1 LKAGLT
7 SFDIAA
13 LVWELKQKIKD
24 ARIGKIYQV
33 NSTTLLFKL
42 HRPAE
47 ALPHLLIES
56 GKRIHLTSYVV
67 QKPPRPPAFCMA
79 LRKSLE
85 SGRIIDLNQQEFERT
100 VIFQIHNRGQEFHLI
115 IELFG
120 EGNIILVGS
129 ENKILHALVYKKMR
143 DRNILRGESF
153 RFAPSSGKN
162 PFEISRETFDEI
174 KKFGQ
179 LEIVKALTK
188 FLSIGGLYAEEILL
202 RAGIDKRSPCEALG
216 RHELDKIFNQLQLIL
231 SSLKGGRFEPCII
244 IDEKGEWVDVTP
256 IKLKKYE
263 HFRTKG
269 YTRFNEALDEFYM
282 ETLLELEKAEAART
296 YERQLARL
304 RRVLKRQQEM
314 LEDTKNVIQQ
324 NRRFGE
330 LIYAHL
336 GELQLLRQR
345 ILHEKK
351 SGKPWKLIVSKLQ
364 KEREKGNTPA
374 RYFETLDSKQH
385 ILTVTLE
392 DIKLQLD
399 ITRSVQA
406 SAAKFYEKVKKAQK
420 KLEGAQKALEET
432 KTKIEQLQQKKR
444 QVAKEVKP
452 PPVKREKAWYEK
464 FRWFFSSDNLLVIGG
479 KDATT
484 NEILIKKHM
493 EPHDIVFH
501 ADIIGAPFVLLKTE
515 GKTPSDHSIK
525 EAAQF
530 AASYSRAWKET
541 FATIDV
547 YWVHPEQVSKT
558 PPSGHFLRK
567 GSFMIRGAK
576 NYLRNVPLTVA
587 IGVQVNDYARII
599 GGPPEAISKHAK
611 VYVEIVPGEE
621 KSSRLAKKI
630 RQLLAEK
637 APKDWRKRILE
648 ISIQEIQAF
657 IPSGKGNIKISEKLH
672 RMVLCFMSSLLFSVL
687 L

>member
-1 LKAGLT
+1 MKAGLT

-33 NSTTLLFKL
+33 NPATLLFKL

-47 ALPHLLIES
+47 TLPHLLIES
-56 GKRIHLTSYVV
+56 GKRMHLTSYIV
-67 QKPPRPPAFCMA
+67 QKPHRPPAFCMA

-85 SGRIIDLNQQEFERT
+85 NGRIIDINQHEFERT
-100 VIFQIHNRGQEFHLI
+100 VTFKIHNRGQEFHLI

-129 ENKILHALVYKKMR
+129 ENKILHALVYKEMR

-153 RFAPSSGKN
+153 KFAPPSGKN
-162 PFEISRETFDEI
+162 PFKASRETFDEI

-202 RAGIDKRSPCEALG
+202 RAGINKRSPCEALG
-216 RHELDKIFNQLQLIL
+216 RHELDKIFNQLQFIL
-231 SSLKGGRFEPCII
+231 SSLKDGRFEPHIV
-244 IDEKGEWVDVTP
+244 IDEKDEWVDVTP

-263 HFRTKG
+263 HFQTRA

-282 ETLLELEKAEAART
+282 ETRLKLEKAEATCA

-304 RRVLKRQQEM
+304 QRVLKKQQKM
-314 LEDTKNVIQQ
+314 LEDTKKAIQQ
-324 NRRFGE
+324 NRRLGE
-330 LIYAHL
+330 LIYTHL

-345 ILHEKK
+345 ILDEKK
-351 SGKPWKLIVSKLQ
+351 SGKPWKHIVSELQ
-364 KEREKGNTPA
+364 KERAKGITPA
-374 RYFETLDSKQH
+374 RYFETLDSKQR

-406 SAAKFYEKVKKAQK
+406 SAAGFYERVKKAQK
-420 KLEGAQKALEET
+420 KLEGAKKALEET
-432 KTKIEQLQQKKR
+432 KTKIGQLQWKKQ
-444 QVAKEVKP
+444 QVVKEVKP
-452 PPVKREKAWYEK
+452 LPVRREKAWYEK

-501 ADIIGAPFVLLKTE
+501 ADIVGAPFVLLKTE
-515 GKTPSDHSIK
+515 GKPPSDQSLK

-558 PPSGHFLRK
+558 PPSGQSLRK

-576 NYLRNVPLTVA
+576 KYLRKVKLTVA
-587 IGVQVNDYARII
+587 IGVQIDDYAKII

-621 KSSRLAKKI
+621 KSSRLARKI

-648 ISIQEIQAF
+648 TPLQEIQAF
-657 IPSGKGNIKISEKLH
+657 IPSGKGNIKTSEKLH
-672 RMVLCFMSSLLFSVL
+672 
-687 L
+687 